1 MSLAD
6 MFFKPALFSNPLITV
21 SVCIDHYVDPNIFIV
36 TAPAF
41 NYSSYYTIIRFADE
55 ELI

>member
-41 NYSSYYTIIRFADE
+41 NYSSYYTIIRLADE